1 MKTRTFATALTRGFL
16 LPLVVI
22 LGLGLTLSQALAA
35 KLKLSTEALKST
47 ATHIVVGTV
56 QAIYQRKVEEPERS
70 GVAYVAE
77 VRVKEVEK
85 GQGIK
90 SGDLLY
96 ARYSEIHKLVE
107 LSNGRKM
114 SFEGPYLNKPET
126 GQTLRIY
133 LARNAYDG
141 GATSEN
147 NDGGFNVIY
156 SNGFEKLKD
165 EAK

>member
-1 MKTRTFATALTRGFL
+1 M
-16 LPLVVI
+16 
-22 LGLGLTLSQALAA
+22 LGLGLTLSQALAL
-35 KLKLSTEALKST
+35 KLPLSTEQLKST

-56 QAIYQRKVEEPERS
+56 QAIYERMVEESPS
-70 GVAYVAE
+70 GRGVVYVAE

-96 ARYSEIHKLVE
+96 ARYSEVHKVIE

-114 SFEGPYLNKPET
+114 SFEGPYRNKPET

-141 GATSEN
+141 FTNEN

-156 SNGFEKLKD
+156 SNCFEKLKD

>member
-1 MKTRTFATALTRGFL
+1 MKIQTSPTALKQGLL
-16 LPLVVI
+16 LPLVVM
-22 LGLGLTLSQALAA
+22 LGLGLTLSQALAL
-35 KLKLSTEALKST
+35 KRKLSTEELKST

-70 GVAYVAE
+70 GIAYVAE

-96 ARYSEIHKLVE
+96 TRYSDVHKVVE
-107 LSNGRKM
+107 MRNGRKV
-114 SFEGPYLNKPET
+114 SFEGPYLNEPET

-141 GATSEN
+141 ATNEN

-165 EAK
+165 EAE

>member
-1 MKTRTFATALTRGFL
+1 
-16 LPLVVI
+16 
-22 LGLGLTLSQALAA
+22 
-35 KLKLSTEALKST
+35 
-47 ATHIVVGTV
+47 
-56 QAIYQRKVEEPERS
+56 
-70 GVAYVAE
+70 

-96 ARYSEIHKLVE
+96 ARYSEVHKVIE

-126 GQTLRIY
+126 GETLRIY

-141 GATSEN
+141 ATNDN

>member
-1 MKTRTFATALTRGFL
+1 MKR
-16 LPLVVI
+16 PLSI
-22 LGLGLTLSQALAA
+22 ET
-35 KLKLSTEALKST
+35 LKST

-56 QAIYQRKVEEPERS
+56 QAIFQRKVEEPEWS
-70 GVAYVAE
+70 GPVYVAE
-77 VRVKEVEK
+77 MRVKEVEK

-96 ARYSEIHKLVE
+96 ARYSEVHKVVE
-107 LSNGRKM
+107 LGDVWGSISG
-114 SFEGPYLNKPET
+114 GPYRNKPET

-141 GATSEN
+141 ATNEN
-147 NDGGFNVIY
+147 NDGGFNVVY

-165 EAK
+165 ETK

>member
-1 MKTRTFATALTRGFL
+1 
-16 LPLVVI
+16 
-22 LGLGLTLSQALAA
+22 
-35 KLKLSTEALKST
+35 
-47 ATHIVVGTV
+47 
-56 QAIYQRKVEEPERS
+56 
-70 GVAYVAE
+70 

-96 ARYSEIHKLVE
+96 ARYSEVHKVIE

-126 GQTLRIY
+126 GETLRIY

-141 GATSEN
+141 ATNDN

-165 EAK
+165 EANRLAPLKLNVNDSTATVRHSKVIYA